1 MFDLDYQLRFVD
13 RGGGSIS
20 NMEYRLFRNTGNAFQ
35 FVSKKDETVKE
46 GEEKEP
52 EEKEADEAKYPNNSL
67 ISSLVTHKA

>member
-1 MFDLDYQLRFVD
+1 MDYQLRFVD

-35 FVSKKDETVKE
+35 FVSKKDENVKE
-46 GEEKEP
+46 GEEKET
-52 EEKEADEAKYPNNSL
+52 EEDEAKYPNNSL